1 MSNKK
6 YTTKPR
12 KADFKDDP
20 VPPLMPEGDWFAPYD
35 KLPSPPLIIKP
46 VPRPRLQPKPPV
58 NPKPKKKDKLPEGQS
73 IA

>member
-35 KLPSPPLIIKP
+35 KPPLIKP

-58 NPKPKKKDKLPEGQS
+58 NPKPKKDKLPKGQS